1 MTPSQQARVAG
12 ICYLLTFVTG
22 MIALR
27 MSGWTVANLVA
38 DVCYVGVTVL
48 FYRIFAPVNRRLSL
62 VAALFSA
69 AGCLVGLLAFLGIKV
84 PLTPLPL
91 FGVYCLLIGYLII
104 RSTFLPRIL
113 GVLLMIG
120 GVSWLTFAYVPFAR
134 MLAPY
139 NYVPGIVAEG
149 LLTLWLLVM
158 ALDTRRWWEQS
169 ALAQS
174 RR

>member
-1 MTPSQQARVAG
+1 MTPQRSIGTKRPRLGARRPR
-12 ICYLLTFVTG
+12 VTKP
-22 MIALR
+22 
-27 MSGWTVANLVA
+27 
-38 DVCYVGVTVL
+38 
-48 FYRIFAPVNRRLSL
+48 APVTPLAQL
-62 VAALFSA
+62 LAAALFSA